1 MAKTL
6 FYRCAGCGNFVMMIG
21 EKTACTPKCCGETM
35 EYLEP
40 GKTDG
45 AREKHIPDV
54 KIEGDKVFV
63 QVGSVAHPMLDA
75 HYIQFICLETEN
87 GVQIRYLKPGQEPK
101 AEFSLN
107 GEKPVAVYEYCNLH
121 GLWVT
126 EL

>member
-54 KIEGDKVFV
+54 KI
-63 QVGSVAHPMLDA
+63 
-75 HYIQFICLETEN
+75 
-87 GVQIRYLKPGQEPK
+87 
-101 AEFSLN
+101 
-107 GEKPVAVYEYCNLH
+107 
-121 GLWVT
+121 
-126 EL
+126 